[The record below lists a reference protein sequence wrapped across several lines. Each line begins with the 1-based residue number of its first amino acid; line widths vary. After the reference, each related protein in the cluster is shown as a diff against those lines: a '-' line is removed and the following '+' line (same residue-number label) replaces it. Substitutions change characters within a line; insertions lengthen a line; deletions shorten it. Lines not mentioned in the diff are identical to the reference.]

1 MRKRTLLFTAIS
13 AILVTALS
21 IPAMAED
28 DAGAK
33 SSDGVEEVIVTAL
46 KREQSIQEVPIS
58 ISAYSGDF
66 LDESGV
72 KTLEDVARLAPNF
85 YISSSSQQ
93 TNNRITIRGVGSVGN
108 SGIEPS
114 VGVFIDGVYYPR
126 PGSVIGTMLDVEQVE
141 VLRGPQ
147 GTLFGRNTPMGALNI
162 TTRNPSAE
170 NEGSFELGYGNYNAL
185 EVGAMA
191 SGPFGD
197 TMAGRIA
204 IKYSDRDGYGS
215 NTFDGKDFGARD
227 DLVIRGKLNFDF
239 NDSLS
244 LLLTADYAEINAEG
258 TVIEILNDTA
268 SPVFNGTLRALF
280 GQDAMTDDS
289 YDWKINQ
296 DHRDKLNDEQ
306 YGFSA
311 DLNYDF
317 SNGIRLRSITAYRDW
332 QASVIESAIRI
343 PTHILPRITDYETTT
358 FSQEI
363 QLISAGGETI
373 DWVGGLFYYD
383 ESYDIV
389 QAFDAGD
396 TYCVP
401 VVFAIVGPEAAGA
414 CLASPQ
420 DRFAESDFNQ
430 DLNSIAAYGQATWNI
445 SDSWSVTLGGR
456 WTDDQKD
463 GDFVQRITN
472 PFAILVRA
480 PESVL
485 GMERDDSKFTYFTNA
500 SWFVTPDTMLFA
512 TYSTGYKSGGFNSE
526 GGGVPLNEKR
536 IFGPEDTTNYELGV
550 KSRLFSDTMTANI
563 TAYRTYLND
572 FQDRTFDGLSFVVI
586 NAGKLRQQG
595 IEADI
600 NWVPMEQLRIIAGVS
615 YLDSEYL
622 NFPNAP
628 GLPGGP
634 PQDLKGERKPYSPE
648 WQASLAADWT
658 GTLGSG
664 MQWFVGAGWQFVDD
678 QNLGAVSNNNPQS
691 DQDAYSL
698 FSGRIGIAA
707 ASGKWDLTLFGNNL
721 TDEGYC
727 ITIYDQPLGDQLGAL
742 NRVKNTMVQRCV
754 LGAPRI
760 YNLKLRWWF

>member
-1 MRKRTLLFTAIS
+1 MRNKTLLFTAIS
-13 AILVTALS
+13 ALLSTALS
-21 IPAMAED
+21 SPVMAQ
-28 DAGAK
+28 DAAEEEL
-33 SSDGVEEVIVTAL
+33 GVEEVIVTAQ

-58 ISAYSGDF
+58 ISAFSGDF
-66 LDESGV
+66 LEESGV

-85 YISSSSQQ
+85 YISNSSQQ
-93 TNNRITIRGVGSVGN
+93 TNSRIVIRGVGSVGN
-108 SGIEPS
+108 NAIEPS

-126 PGSVIGTMLDVEQVE
+126 PGSVIGTMLDVQAVE

-170 NEGSFELGYGNYNAL
+170 NEASFELGYGNYNAV

-191 SGPFGD
+191 SGPLGD
-197 TMAGRIA
+197 TMGGRIA
-204 IKYSDRDGYGS
+204 IKYMDRDGYGT

-239 NDSLS
+239 SDNLS
-244 LLLTADYAEINAEG
+244 LLLTADYAEINSEG
-258 TVIEILNDTA
+258 TAIEILNSTA
-268 SPVFNGTLRALF
+268 SPVFNGALRALF
-280 GQDAMTDDS
+280 GQDAMTEDS
-289 YDWKINQ
+289 FDWKVNQ
-296 DHRDKLNDEQ
+296 DHQDKLTDEQ

-317 SNGIRLRSITAYRDW
+317 ANGTRLRSITAYRDW
-332 QASVIESAIRI
+332 QADVFESAIRI
-343 PTHILPRITDYETTT
+343 PTHILPRITDYETDT
-358 FSQEI
+358 FSQEL

-373 DWVGGLFYYD
+373 DWLGGLFYYK
-383 ESYDIV
+383 ENFDIV

-401 VVFAIVGPEAAGA
+401 VVFVIAGPGAAGQ
-414 CLASPQ
+414 CLQFPQ
-420 DRFAESDFNQ
+420 DRFAESFFTQ
-430 DLNSIAAYGQATWNI
+430 ELESIAAYGQASWNI
-445 SDSWSVTLGGR
+445 SDTWSVTLGGR
-456 WTDDQKD
+456 WTDDQKK
-463 GDFVQRITN
+463 GDFVQGISN
-472 PFAILVRA
+472 PFAGLVRA

-536 IFGPEDTTNYELGV
+536 IFGPEESTNFELGL
-550 KSRLFSDTMTANI
+550 KSKLFDNTMTANV
-563 TAYRTYLND
+563 TLYRTELD
-572 FQDRTFDGLSFVVI
+572 EFQDRLFDGLSFVVV
-586 NAGKLRQQG
+586 NAGDLRQQG

-600 NWVPMEQLRIIAGVS
+600 NWVPMEQLRIMAGIS

-622 NFPNAP
+622 AFKNAP

-634 PQDLKGERKPYSPE
+634 PQDLTGQSKPYSPE
-648 WQASLAADWT
+648 WQSSLAADWT

-664 MQWFVGAGWQFVDD
+664 MQWFVGAGWQFMDE

-691 DQDAYSL
+691 VQGSYSL
-698 FSGRIGIAA
+698 FNGRVGIIA

-727 ITIYDQPLGDQLGAL
+727 ITIYDQPLGAQLGAL
-742 NRVKNTMVQRCV
+742 NPANNTMVQRCV
-754 LGAPRI
+754 LGAPRT
-760 YNLKLRWWF
+760 YNFKLRWWY